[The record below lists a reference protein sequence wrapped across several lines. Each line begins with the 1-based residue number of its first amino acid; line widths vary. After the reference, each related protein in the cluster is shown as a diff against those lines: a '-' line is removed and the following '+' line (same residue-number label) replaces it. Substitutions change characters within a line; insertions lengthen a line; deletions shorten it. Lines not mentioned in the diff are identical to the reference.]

1 MILCSA
7 NSLSKS
13 FGGHAVF
20 NNLSME
26 VHDGDRIGLVGRNGT
41 GKSTLFK
48 LLTGAEHPDEG
59 EIHLKKGAAAGYL
72 EQVPVQTAHATV
84 YDVFMKSFSEQREIQ
99 EKIHALTEKMKS
111 DCDEKQLQKWLNQ
124 LYSLQE
130 AYEEMGGYSIESK
143 INGILKGL
151 GLEEIQDHTFTSI
164 SGGEKTKVGLGCLL
178 LQEPDLLLLDEPTN
192 HLDLRTMEW
201 LEEYLLKYKGAVV
214 AISHDRYFLDRTVNK
229 IYDLEDGQLTLY
241 HGNYTAFS
249 EEKEKRLLA
258 EFAQY
263 QEQQKQIKKMQEAI
277 KRLREWAVRGD
288 NGDLHRRARSM
299 ERALERMHKI
309 KRPTLQ
315 RRKAEMAFQ
324 MKDRSGKDALALID
338 MGTAVGEREVL
349 KQVDL
354 FIRFGEKVAIVG
366 NNGTGKSTLLKAI
379 MGEHETTGL
388 VEVGSSVKFGYLSQ
402 SGISYQPEDTV
413 LSAFR
418 DAVAVDDGTARHL
431 LAKFLFY
438 GQDVFKKVKDLSGGE
453 NTRLRFAQLVHQD
466 VNFLLLDEPTNHLDI
481 DSREVLEDAIEE
493 YAGTVAA
500 VSHDRYFLNKL
511 FNRVAWLNDGKI
523 DEYLGTYDQAREQ
536 R

>member
-1 MILCSA
+1 MMLCSA
-7 NSLSKS
+7 YSLAKS

-20 NNLSME
+20 NNLSLE
-26 VHDGDRIGLVGRNGT
+26 IHEGDRIGLVGRNGT

-48 LLTGAEHPDEG
+48 LLTGTEQPDGG
-59 EIHLKKGAAAGYL
+59 EIHLKKGATAGYL
-72 EQVPVQTAHATV
+72 EQIPVQSDQAAV
-84 YDVFMKSFSEQREIQ
+84 YDVFMQSFSEQREIQ

-111 DCDEKQLQKWLNQ
+111 DCNEKQLGKWLNQ

-130 AYEEMGGYSIESK
+130 AYEAMGGYSIESK

-151 GLEEIQDHTFTSI
+151 GLEEIQDQRFSSI

-201 LEEYLLKYKGAVV
+201 LEDYLLKYKGAVV
-214 AISHDRYFLDRTVNK
+214 CISHDRYFLDRTVNK
-229 IYDLEDGQLTLY
+229 VYDLEDGQLTLY

-263 QEQQKQIKKMQEAI
+263 QEQQKRIKKMQEAI
-277 KRLREWAVRGD
+277 KRLREWAIRGD

-299 ERALERMHKI
+299 ERAVERMDKI
-309 KRPTLQ
+309 KRPILQ

-324 MKDRSGKDALALID
+324 IKDRSGKDALSLIEV
-338 MGTAVGEREVL
+338 GTIIGGREVL

-366 NNGTGKSTLLKAI
+366 NNGTGKSTMLKAI
-379 MGEHETTGL
+379 MGWHKTTGSM
-388 VEVGSSVKFGYLSQ
+388 EVGTSVKFGYLSQ
-402 SGISYQPEDTV
+402 SGLSHQPEDTV

-418 DAVAVDDGTARHL
+418 DAVAVDEGMARHL
-431 LAKFLFY
+431 LSKFLFY

-493 YAGTVAA
+493 FTGTVVA

-511 FNRVAWLNDGKI
+511 FNRIAWLNEGYI
-523 DEYLGTYDQAREQ
+523 DEYLGSYDQARQQ